1 VINMSL
7 KLKILALALLPLLLV
22 TATVTWINA
31 KQAHELAHLEITT
44 FEHTLLLSKR
54 QELKN
59 YVDMGMAAIAP
70 ILKDRSLTEEEA
82 QFRVKRILHSLTFGD
97 DGYFF
102 VYDLDGVNLVHP
114 ALPELVGQPLWALQ
128 DDKGE
133 FVIQSLLSIAKS
145 GGGYHRYRWS
155 KPSIGGQEDKLGYV
169 VEMPKWGWMI
179 GTGLYLDDITAEV
192 ARVREEVTQNVRDT
206 FFAVVVITG
215 LTALIIVIIGIA
227 INLHESRLADSRLRD
242 LAHKSVRFQVNQ
254 RRRFA
259 RELHDGINQLM
270 VSVKFRIELAIN
282 KLKKEDATAVDDLT
296 TGMQVLNLAIKE
308 VRRVSHDLRPSVL
321 DDLGLEAALK
331 SLLNEYEE
339 RTGIIVETILHLPKE
354 RLPDDIE
361 ITLYRVIQ
369 EALSNVEK
377 HAEADEVRLTTRFD
391 RRNIYLTLRDNGCG
405 FVPEQHSGAQGIGVR
420 NMHDR
425 IELLSGEFELTS
437 DLNKGTRIRVS
448 LPLA

>member
-1 VINMSL
+1 MSL

-22 TATVTWINA
+22 TATITWINA

-59 YVDMGMAAIAP
+59 YVEMGMAAIEP
-70 ILKDRSLTEEEA
+70 ILNDPALPEAEA
-82 QFRVKRILHSLTFGD
+82 QARVKQILHSLTFGD

-102 VYDLDGVNLVHP
+102 VYDLNGVNLVHP
-114 ALPELVGQPLWALQ
+114 ALPELVGQPLWELQ

-133 FVIQSLLSIAKS
+133 YVIKSLVSIAKA

-155 KPSIGGQEDKLGYV
+155 KSSVGGQEDKLGYV
-169 VEMPKWGWMI
+169 LEMPKWGWMI

-192 ARVREEVTQNVRDT
+192 ARVREEVTQNVRNT
-206 FFAVVVITG
+206 FFAVIVITG
-215 LTALIIVIIGIA
+215 LTALIIVVIGIA

-270 VSVKFRIELAIN
+270 VSVKFRVELAVN
-282 KLKKEDATAVDDLT
+282 KLKKGDDTAIEDLK
-296 TGMQVLNLAIKE
+296 TGMQVLNQAMQE
-308 VRRVSHDLRPSVL
+308 VRRVSHDLRPSIL

-331 SLLNEYEE
+331 SLLDEYEA
-339 RTGIIVETILHLPKE
+339 RTGIIVETILHLPPE

-369 EALSNVEK
+369 EALCNVEK
-377 HAEADEVRLTTRFD
+377 HSGADEVRLTTRFD
-391 RRNIYLTLRDNGCG
+391 RRSIYLSLKDNGCG
-405 FVPEQHSGAQGIGVR
+405 FDSEANSGVEGIGVR

-437 DLNKGTRIRVS
+437 EIDKGTRIRVR
-448 LPLA
+448 LPMA

>member
-1 VINMSL
+1 MSL
-7 KLKILALALLPLLLV
+7 KLKILSLALLPLLLV

-31 KQAHELAHLEITT
+31 KQAHELAQLEITT

-59 YVDMGMAAIAP
+59 YVEMGLAAIEP
-70 ILKDRSLTEEEA
+70 ILNDAALTESDA
-82 QFRVKRILHSLTFGD
+82 KARVKEILNSLTFGD

-102 VYDLDGVNLVHP
+102 VYDLEGINLVHP
-114 ALPELVGQPLWALQ
+114 VLPELVGQPLWNLQ
-128 DDKGE
+128 DDKGDY
-133 FVIQSLLSIAKS
+133 VIQSLVDIAKS

-155 KPSIGGQEDKLGYV
+155 KPSVGGSEDKLGYV
-169 VEMPKWGWMI
+169 VQMPKWGWMI

-192 ARVREEVTQNVRDT
+192 ARVREQVTHNVRNT
-206 FFAVVVITG
+206 FFTVIVITG

-227 INLHESRLADSRLRD
+227 INLHESRMADSRLRD

-270 VSVKFRIELAIN
+270 VSVKFRVELAMN
-282 KLKKEDATAVDDLT
+282 KLKKGDDSAYDDLK
-296 TGMQVLNLAIKE
+296 TGMQVLNQAMQE
-308 VRRVSHDLRPSVL
+308 VRRVSHDLRPSTL
-321 DDLGLEAALK
+321 DDLGLQSALK
-331 SLLNEYEE
+331 SLLEEYET
-339 RTGIIVETILHLPKE
+339 RSGIIVETELELPSE

-369 EALSNVEK
+369 EALFNVEK
-377 HAEADEVRLTTRFD
+377 HSGADEVRLSTHYD
-391 RRNIYLTLRDNGCG
+391 RRNIYLNIKDNGCG
-405 FVPEQHSGAQGIGVR
+405 FKLDTPSTDGIGLR

-437 DLNKGTRIRVS
+437 ELDKGTRIKVR
-448 LPLA
+448 LPLS